1 MITFWLLLST
11 IIIVF
16 STYYHI
22 KKTGFQIWDPFLI
35 FICFFLLYP
44 ILGET
49 YRVKADVFSNDVYIF
64 SSFLVCVASTGILFG
79 VLISNRIGVKYIKN
93 KSFEYNESLLK
104 YMAYSVVVVG
114 YIFMWLYYDRFGG
127 IIEFVTSGDRV
138 VRNELARST
147 FGNYPYVNIILAGA
161 MLTILPGIV
170 HAKRTKSANFTLIIV
185 KPLLTVLP
193 LLMFHLID
201 FDRSNLIKYLLIFIT
216 LYGAVFGIRKNYKL
230 ISIMIIMF
238 FLFAVIGAIRGPIN
252 LYFNGQPVLAKNY
265 FNNVVSRLPGSVLPN
280 EFAAVQS
287 SLHYIV
293 DKNYPLEYGET
304 FTQSFEYLVPRSFL
318 PYKKRPTLGDR
329 IGNDWGKELFGTK
342 RSFSVGISPIAEA
355 YLNFGSFGVYF
366 YFMLLAYFFSRLR
379 NKIMEHHIP
388 TFGFYLISVFIA
400 LAIFRSAFASIFS
413 YLFYLYI
420 FIYFPVLA
428 VKLITFL
435 MNKKKVNNEY

>member
-1 MITFWLLLST
+1 
-11 IIIVF
+11 
-16 STYYHI
+16 
-22 KKTGFQIWDPFLI
+22 
-35 FICFFLLYP
+35 
-44 ILGET
+44 
-49 YRVKADVFSNDVYIF
+49 
-64 SSFLVCVASTGILFG
+64 
-79 VLISNRIGVKYIKN
+79 
-93 KSFEYNESLLK
+93 
-104 YMAYSVVVVG
+104 
-114 YIFMWLYYDRFGG
+114 
-127 IIEFVTSGDRV
+127 
-138 VRNELARST
+138 
-147 FGNYPYVNIILAGA
+147 
-161 MLTILPGIV
+161 
-170 HAKRTKSANFTLIIV
+170 
-185 KPLLTVLP
+185 
-193 LLMFHLID
+193 
-201 FDRSNLIKYLLIFIT
+201 
-216 LYGAVFGIRKNYKL
+216 
-230 ISIMIIMF
+230 MIIMF